1 MITLKKLICSTA
13 AGVLI
18 LTGCSNSGG
27 NHNQANKL
35 NIELP
40 LKTNTLA
47 PYDTDVPVSIG
58 AAETLFK
65 TSSDGKIQ
73 PYLVK
78 SYEQPSDD
86 TLKLTLKNN
95 IKFQNGHKLTGQAV
109 KDSLEKGLK
118 ERVTC

>member
-18 LTGCSNSGG
+18 LTGCSKSEE
-27 NHNQANKL
+27 NHNQADNL

-65 TSSDGKIQ
+65 TSSDGKI
-73 PYLVK
+73 
-78 SYEQPSDD
+78 
-86 TLKLTLKNN
+86 
-95 IKFQNGHKLTGQAV
+95 
-109 KDSLEKGLK
+109 
-118 ERVTC
+118 